1 MKKYLSYITSV
12 FLTVVISLLL
22 SHIVLASVHQS
33 ATDQSNTPG
42 LKFRQAIGNTKIQ
55 QMTPYASKEYYVSNH
70 YVTVANNDCGINS
83 DVVIT
88 VTQEGYNGWLY
99 QMNIIMTDKYGN
111 VLQRFDNATGIAADG
126 HWWARSRVARVQL
139 QIAPRNWFIEP
150 RGFWVRC
157 SS

>member
-22 SHIVLASVHQS
+22 PHIVLASVHQS
-33 ATDQSNTPG
+33 ATNQSNTPG
-42 LKFRQAIGNTKIQ
+42 LKFNTKIQ
-55 QMTPYASKEYYVSNH
+55 QMTPCASKEYYVSNH

-111 VLQRFDNATGIAADG
+111 VLQRFDNATGVAADG
-126 HWWARSRVARVQL
+126 HWWAGSRVARVQL